1 MRPTRPQH
9 GQRGHVGWQGT
20 AFAFGTAFVAGVWAW
35 TANAI
40 DVMAGVREL
49 DGTPRWV
56 DMSPAEPLRFDGVD
70 LRPLYE
76 EELPS
81 WGAAVANVAR
91 GSDPDAEVEAF
102 RELQF
107 AADGIPRL
115 ASILVPLREA
125 ALDPESHS
133 QQLVSA
139 VADWNGATDRAG
151 VPVWVHPWVRSD
163 GAFYV
168 KTYEVL
174 NDGEVFVDGR
184 GYRARFVARMDS
196 LNVVEGRVGSVIDH
210 EEGAIVLVDR
220 LRALVA
226 DDLWPLMSR
235 PADIHPDRPAL
246 SRIFTHHV
254 RAAVSDFIG
263 QDAVLALQ
271 RTAPAR
277 EDIVRTVDVIRDRGA
292 RCSRFHVKRVNW
304 YGFAPADISLLRD
317 FARRDSGLPCPSVR
331 FDEVERFREDFRTIV
346 SDGEAID
353 VAARLLAWAGRA
365 VLVHEARHAADD
377 DRDGGID
384 TWESCAGCPEDL
396 TGRELHEASAYSASF
411 ADPVSG
417 VFAVFQACQVARDSD
432 GVHARAASRVLDAIG
447 SDICAQGPPDDLTT
461 RAAMVERS
469 WFGREPVVELGA
481 GLPERL
487 PMRSR

>member
-1 MRPTRPQH
+1 MRSGRPQH

-20 AFAFGTAFVAGVWAW
+20 AFAFGTAVVAAVWAW

-40 DVMAGVREL
+40 DVIAGVREL

-56 DMSPAEPLRFDGVD
+56 DTTPPEPLLLDGVD
-70 LRPLYE
+70 IRGLYE

-91 GSDPDAEVEAF
+91 GSARQAEVEAF
-102 RELQF
+102 RELQYA
-107 AADGIPRL
+107 AADLSL
-115 ASILVPLREA
+115 ASILPPLREA
-125 ALDPESHS
+125 ALDPERHP
-133 QQLVSA
+133 QQLVQA
-139 VADWNGATDRAG
+139 VAEWNGTTDDAS
-151 VPVWVHPWVRSD
+151 VPVWVHPWVRSN

-174 NDGEVFVDGR
+174 HDGEVAVEGR

-226 DDLWPLMSR
+226 DGLWPLM
-235 PADIHPDRPAL
+235 AADEDIHPDRPGL
-246 SRIFTHHV
+246 SRLFTDEI
-254 RAAVSDFIG
+254 RAAVG
-263 QDAVLALQ
+263 LHLGPEAMGALR
-271 RTAPAR
+271 RTAMAR

-292 RCSRFHVKRVNW
+292 RCSRFHVKRVSW
-304 YGFAPADISLLRD
+304 YGFAPADIGLLRD

-346 SDGEAID
+346 SDAEAID
-353 VAARLLAWAGRA
+353 VAERLLAWAGRA

-377 DRDGGID
+377 DRMGGID
-384 TWESCAGCPEDL
+384 AWEQCAGCPEEL
-396 TGRELHEASAYSASF
+396 VGRELHEASAYSASF
-411 ADPVSG
+411 ADPISG

-447 SDICAQGPPDDLTT
+447 TDICGQGPPADLTE
-461 RAAMVERS
+461 RAAMVERT
-469 WFGREPVVELGA
+469 WFAREPLVDLGE
-481 GLPERL
+481 GLPDRL
-487 PMRSR
+487 PLRSR